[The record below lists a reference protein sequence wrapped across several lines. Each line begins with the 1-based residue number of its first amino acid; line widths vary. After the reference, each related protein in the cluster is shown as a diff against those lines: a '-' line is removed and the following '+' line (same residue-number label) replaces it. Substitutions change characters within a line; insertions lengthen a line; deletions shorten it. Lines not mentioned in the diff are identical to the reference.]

1 MAPAKAS
8 KKKQALTGSKSKA
21 ADAEGKKKQK
31 KAPTHHF
38 AMYILRV
45 LKQVHPESGI
55 SKKSMVIMSSFINDV
70 FEKLSA
76 ESGRLT
82 KYSKK

>member
-8 KKKQALTGSKSKA
+8 KKKQALTGSKNKA
-21 ADAEGKKKQK
+21 ADVDAKKRK
-31 KAPTHHF
+31 KPSAHHF
-38 AMYILRV
+38 AMYINRV
-45 LKQVHPESGI
+45 LKQVHPDSGI
-55 SKKSMVIMSSFINDV
+55 SKKSMMIMSSFINDV